1 MTWETVPLGTIADL
15 RAGIAF
21 PPALQGRVTGPYPF
35 AKVGDIGEASRS
47 RGGELSTARNHV
59 GEADL
64 AVLRATPV
72 PALSTLFAKIG
83 ESLRLNA
90 RAFNRVPVLID
101 NNAMAAVP
109 LQGVDPRFL
118 YRFLQQIDLGQI
130 ASTTSVPSLRKTD
143 LARWPIPLPPLPEQR
158 RIAAILDEA
167 DALRERKTRAV
178 NVLQDLEVST
188 FRDRVARL
196 QTQRVRLRSVAI
208 TTSGGTPSRSQPE
221 NFGGAVPWVK
231 SGEVAQG
238 IVTSTSETITELA
251 LQRSSAKV
259 MPAGTVVIAMYG
271 ATAGEVGVLGVDA
284 ATNQAVCSITPA
296 ESLDAG
302 FLRRSLLAMKEDLKS
317 KAVGGAQPNLSQGMI
332 RDINLDLPAV
342 AEQRAVV
349 QICDEIANMRSTGI
363 EQNLAAN
370 ALFASLQHRA
380 FRGEL

>member
-1 MTWETVPLGTIADL
+1 MTTVRVGDIAHQIRGVTYAKGDASDVPLDTHVALL
-15 RAGIAF
+15 RAGN
-21 PPALQGRVTGPYPF
+21 
-35 AKVGDIGEASRS
+35 IGEFGLLMDDLIFVPKARVSPRQMLQPDDVLIAASS
-47 RGGELSTARNHV
+47 GSLSVVGKAARV
-59 GEADL
+59 VDPIQGSFGAFCK
-64 AVLRATPV
+64 VLRPTP
-72 PALSTLFAKIG
+72 
-83 ESLRLNA
+83 
-90 RAFNRVPVLID
+90 
-101 NNAMAAVP
+101 
-109 LQGVDPRFL
+109 GVDPAYFAHFFRTSD
-118 YRFLQQIDLGQI
+118 YRRHISSVAAGANINNLRGGDLDRI
-130 ASTTSVPSLRKTD
+130 E
-143 LARWPIPLPPLPEQR
+143 IPLPPLPEQR

-167 DALRERKTRAV
+167 DALRERKSRAV
-178 NVLQDLEVST
+178 HFLQALEVST

-349 QICDEIANMRSTGI
+349 QICDEP
-363 EQNLAAN
+363 
-370 ALFASLQHRA
+370 SLP
-380 FRGEL
+380 GWL